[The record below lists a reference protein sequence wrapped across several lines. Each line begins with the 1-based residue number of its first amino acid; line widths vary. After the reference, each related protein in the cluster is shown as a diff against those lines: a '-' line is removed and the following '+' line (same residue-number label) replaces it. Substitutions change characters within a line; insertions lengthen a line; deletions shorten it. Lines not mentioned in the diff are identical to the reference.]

1 MLDLLVVW
9 GALLVGLVAFAIGR
23 PREGGALTV
32 AYFLGLSLIH
42 VPGVLPFEFSP
53 SVPFLP
59 WAETLSDPEATRAG
73 FEMTIIGMAAFVAG
87 AILARLLDRRHVALP
102 GLPRRRAQAFQGLGR
117 RALALGGF
125 SYFALIPA
133 AGLVPSLTPVV
144 SSLATLLIVGF
155 WLVLYGAVQQ
165 ADRRGLKGTLLLLP
179 VLPLATLVTA
189 GFIGY
194 TVCWVFGVLAF
205 LFVIVRRRVWFY
217 LASPLAVYLGLSLF
231 VTYMGQRGGIRDV
244 VWNRQAGIAERL
256 DRVSTILTEFQLI
269 DLRSSAHITALA
281 DRLNQNA
288 FVGIAVEHLESG
300 WADFAYGTTVPFW
313 ALIPRA
319 VWPDKPVVGG
329 GGSLVSDFTGI
340 EFGPGTS
347 VGAGQVFEFYVNFGA
362 AGVVTGFLLL
372 GFGLMRLDRGIMR
385 ALAEEDA
392 RGLML
397 RALPG
402 TTLLQPGGNL
412 LEILVASVGA
422 VIVAHLVVQV
432 REFRVFQAAGA
443 GGQAD

>member
-1 MLDLLVVW
+1 
-9 GALLVGLVAFAIGR
+9 
-23 PREGGALTV
+23 
-32 AYFLGLSLIH
+32 
-42 VPGVLPFEFSP
+42 
-53 SVPFLP
+53 
-59 WAETLSDPEATRAG
+59 
-73 FEMTIIGMAAFVAG
+73 
-87 AILARLLDRRHVALP
+87 
-102 GLPRRRAQAFQGLGR
+102 
-117 RALALGGF
+117 
-125 SYFALIPA
+125 
-133 AGLVPSLTPVV
+133 
-144 SSLATLLIVGF
+144 
-155 WLVLYGAVQQ
+155 
-165 ADRRGLKGTLLLLP
+165 
-179 VLPLATLVTA
+179 VLPLASLVTA

-205 LFVIVRRRVWFY
+205 LFVIVHRRVWFY
-217 LASPLAVYLGLSLF
+217 LAAPLAVYLGLSLF
-231 VTYMGQRGGIRDV
+231 VTYMGQRSGIRDV

-288 FVGIAVEHLESG
+288 FVGIAIEHLESG

-319 VWPDKPVVGG
+319 VWPDKPIVGG

-362 AGVVTGFLLL
+362 AGVVAGFLLL
-372 GFGLMRLDRGIMR
+372 GFGLMQLDRGIMR

-412 LEILVASVGA
+412 LEILVAAAGA
-422 VIVAHLVVQV
+422 VIVAHLVVRV
-432 REFRVFQAAGA
+432 KEFRVFQAAGA
-443 GGQAD
+443 GGRAD